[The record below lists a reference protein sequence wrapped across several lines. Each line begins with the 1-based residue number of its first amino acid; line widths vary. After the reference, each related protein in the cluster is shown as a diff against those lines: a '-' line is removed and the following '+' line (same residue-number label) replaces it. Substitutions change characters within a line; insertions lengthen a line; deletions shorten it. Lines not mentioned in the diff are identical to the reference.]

1 MSNQISQFKLL
12 VYETI
17 KLKIKQVED
26 GILIK
31 NHVE

>member
-31 NHVE
+31 NHVV

>member
-17 KLKIKQVED
+17 KLMIKQVED